1 MDFSNTIMELRY
13 SWDKEDGKKETW
25 DEICN
30 RVVDS
35 VFSARDFLGKEEI
48 KEKMKKYMYQRK
60 FIPGG
65 RFLAQSGREFH
76 QVNNCFLLRAEDT
89 REGWGDLL
97 EKATLMLSSGGGI
110 GIDYSDLRPKGA
122 KLKRSGGTSSGP
134 LPLMN
139 VVNEVGRGV
148 MAGGNRRCLPEGT
161 LVDTNQGLIP
171 IEDIESGMLAK
182 TTTGYFKITGK
193 IEQGIQDTIVIETQN
208 GNLECTPNHRV
219 AVFSKVG
226 EYVFKMAKDL
236 SVGDR
241 LVFNQT
247 PSSFS
252 KEYSLPESDYVR
264 SKNAYTVKEITI
276 PELDEDIAWL
286 LGNFHGN
293 GFVSVFEQQKKG
305 KRNGRVSIACSK
317 NYPKTIE
324 KAKKQLERFGINVKT
339 IDYKNYVELVV
350 ASVPLA
356 LYFLKFKKPN
366 ENMKVPEFILNN
378 KNINIRAAYVAG
390 LFDADGSEKS
400 RPLNL
405 VSSVY
410 PNYVYELQNLVSSLG
425 IATRMKLRR
434 KAKGNWKNLYVLNV
448 ASRSQFDLTEKI
460 IMRFSTKY
468 SFSREIKNAQYSYS
482 YSPEMIRDSFEKL
495 PKEIKNRTAP
505 YSFEFIHSLAGIENN
520 IIPVSVLAISKGRTV
535 ETYDIEV
542 EKMNEFTTNGYI
554 VHNSA
559 LWSGLRW
566 SHPDVFEFITIKNW
580 SDEVKKIKE
589 KDFNFPATMDMT
601 NISVILDKDFFDAYY
616 DKENPK
622 HEHAQKVY
630 WMVIEQ
636 MVMTGEPGFSVDY
649 DNPRESLR
657 NACFTFD
664 TPILTKDGYAEIGSL
679 ENKKFEIIS
688 YDGTISNGKVWFSGI
703 KEIIE
708 LNLSNGEKIRC
719 TPNHVF
725 MNSNGESVEAKDL
738 KGQKL
743 YPYSK
748 DFENAPAVISIKN
761 AGIEKV
767 YDFNE
772 PENNWGIVQG
782 YVVHNCTE
790 IVSEDDS
797 DVCCLGSINLPKI
810 SSKEELAEITELSQL
825 FLICGI
831 LYSDVPHEKVKE
843 VKNKNMRTGLGI
855 MGFHEWLIRHGYKYE
870 PNAELGEWLSVWK
883 ESSDNAAEK
892 WAKILNI
899 PVPIKRRAI
908 APNGSI
914 SIAGGQTTSGI
925 EPIFSLAY
933 QRRYLTPEGWKKQY
947 VVDFVAE
954 KLHEEGFD
962 LSGVEDA
969 YSLSFDVE
977 RRIAFQEFVQKYVD
991 NSISSTINLPAYGTP
1006 GNNNPKEF
1014 GEILIKY
1021 LPKLRGIT
1029 VYPDGARGGQPLT
1042 PVPFEFAIDK
1052 KGVVFEGHEECVGGV
1067 CGL

>member
-148 MAGGNRRCLPEGT
+148 MAGGNRR
-161 LVDTNQGLIP
+161 
-171 IEDIESGMLAK
+171 
-182 TTTGYFKITGK
+182 
-193 IEQGIQDTIVIETQN
+193 
-208 GNLECTPNHRV
+208 
-219 AVFSKVG
+219 
-226 EYVFKMAKDL
+226 
-236 SVGDR
+236 
-241 LVFNQT
+241 
-247 PSSFS
+247 
-252 KEYSLPESDYVR
+252 
-264 SKNAYTVKEITI
+264 
-276 PELDEDIAWL
+276 
-286 LGNFHGN
+286 
-293 GFVSVFEQQKKG
+293 
-305 KRNGRVSIACSK
+305 
-317 NYPKTIE
+317 
-324 KAKKQLERFGINVKT
+324 
-339 IDYKNYVELVV
+339 
-350 ASVPLA
+350 
-356 LYFLKFKKPN
+356 
-366 ENMKVPEFILNN
+366 
-378 KNINIRAAYVAG
+378 
-390 LFDADGSEKS
+390 
-400 RPLNL
+400 
-405 VSSVY
+405 
-410 PNYVYELQNLVSSLG
+410 
-425 IATRMKLRR
+425 
-434 KAKGNWKNLYVLNV
+434 
-448 ASRSQFDLTEKI
+448 
-460 IMRFSTKY
+460 
-468 SFSREIKNAQYSYS
+468 
-482 YSPEMIRDSFEKL
+482 
-495 PKEIKNRTAP
+495 
-505 YSFEFIHSLAGIENN
+505 
-520 IIPVSVLAISKGRTV
+520 
-535 ETYDIEV
+535 
-542 EKMNEFTTNGYI
+542 
-554 VHNSA
+554 SA

-664 TPILTKDGYAEIGSL
+664 TPILTKDGYVEIGSL
-679 ENKKFEIIS
+679 ENKKFEIVS

-797 DVCCLGSINLPKI
+797 DVCCLGSINFPRI
-810 SSKEELAEITELSQL
+810 SNKEELAEITELAQL

-870 PNAELGEWLSVWK
+870 PNAELAEWLSVWK

-892 WAKILNI
+892 WAKILNV

-908 APNGSI
+908 APVGSI
-914 SIAGGQTTSGI
+914 SIAGGKTTSGI

-933 QRRYLTPEGWKKQY
+933 QRRYLTPDGWKKQY